1 MVPRLLTIN
10 PLEKLA
16 AELTRSGRLRH
27 FTMTY
32 PQQVQ
37 RWESDGQ
44 AEKVFPYEMRAKLDL
59 GTILKVRRVIRDV
72 RPDIVHAFH
81 SRPLAHAVLAT
92 AGMKNRPAIVSFRMI
107 ATPPARLD
115 PANQIT
121 FLSSKITAHA
131 CEAEASA
138 RGLMASGIPKQLC
151 HVIHNY
157 VTPIESRPG
166 RAGLQRWGIP
176 GDAFVVGVVAAMRP
190 VKGIDIL
197 LKAAAECGDL
207 SNVHWVLIGAVRDQQ
222 ILRLAQHERIR
233 DRVHFLGF
241 QSNASELISG
251 ADLFVLPSRSEGIPR
266 ALLEAMSQSVC
277 PVVSDAGG
285 MPEAV
290 RHETDG
296 LVVPREDVTALAAAI
311 RRLYHDDSL
320 RQSFAESASHRAK
333 TVFTPEQMCLRTL
346 LLYERILAGE
356 FAVRRAA

>member
-1 MVPRLLTIN
+1 MKCAP
-10 PLEKLA
+10 
-16 AELTRSGRLRH
+16 S
-27 FTMTY
+27 
-32 PQQVQ
+32 
-37 RWESDGQ
+37 W
-44 AEKVFPYEMRAKLDL
+44 
-59 GTILKVRRVIRDV
+59 ILKVRRVIRDV
-72 RPDIVHAFH
+72 QPDIVHAFH

-92 AGMKNRPAIVSFRMI
+92 SGMKNPPAIVSFRMI

-138 RGLMASGIPKQLC
+138 RGLMAAGIPMQRC

-157 VTPIESRPG
+157 VTPIERCPG
-166 RAGLQRWGIP
+166 RAALQPWGIP
-176 GDAFVVGVVAAMRP
+176 SDAFVVGVVAA
-190 VKGIDIL
+190 IL

-207 SNVHWVLIGAVRDQQ
+207 SNVHWVLIGSVRDKQ
-222 ILRLAQHERIR
+222 ILRLAEHGRIR

-277 PVVSDAGG
+277 PVVSNAGG

-320 RQSFAESASHRAK
+320 RQSFAKSACHRMR
-333 TVFTPEQMCLRTL
+333 TVFTPEQMCWRTL
-346 LLYERILAGE
+346 LLYERVLSGE
-356 FAVRRAA
+356 FTVRRAA